1 MTKTFSKLI
10 LIAIFVF
17 PMMFIGYLNFQSSD
31 STNLE
36 NFDNKEFCTV
46 GVEDYVQFLKKNDI
60 TYNIFPSELSLY
72 PEIENI
78 KCLNKVMFRGEV
90 SSVSTN
96 LGVGS
101 SQNFYLFLKYSS
113 IFGIVIFWYFLK
125 RNTLRELFNI
135 LILFSYLIDTV
146 FYFEKPT
153 ASQTLIQILIINV
166 PYIVANKSSYKINNI
181 TRFEHRSDINFLRAI
196 AVVSVIIYH
205 ADLKLLEGGWL
216 GVDLF
221 FIISGFLIS
230 NIIISE
236 LNQSNF
242 SFVNFYTRRVKRILP
257 ALFSVLLLSSIAAYI
272 VYFPR
277 EMSTFTESVRS
288 STFFYSNYFYKI
300 FDFYTAESAK
310 SLALLHTWSLSIEE
324 QFYILFPA
332 ISFILFKR
340 YRKEFLPTLF
350 IFSFIS
356 IYLNYSS
363 LNINDKFY
371 NFELRIWEVLA
382 GAILMIFFFNIKKS
396 PVKWQAEFGFILV
409 FFSVVFF
416 NNDDIYSL
424 YPRITVVL
432 GTSLIL
438 LANNAENN
446 KFLNYLIK
454 NKLVAYTGLISYS
467 LYLFHQPI
475 FAFAT
480 TLTNRTEVFIST
492 PMKVFL
498 LSFTFILSGLNYKL
512 VEKPFLQNRFNL
524 KILLPVLLSLVI
536 FVISS
541 DRTSGFVN
549 RYDNL
554 PNKVI
559 EYALGG
565 FDFNQN
571 GTDCQ
576 NSTIENLCVFDN
588 NQELTVIGIGDSH
601 LSAIG
606 KYLSTNDSFN
616 YIHIGENGCFFS
628 VNRLP
633 DNACVNKNLESQLE
647 YISKFDNSI
656 FVLATRWE
664 YHINTYDSLD
674 YDIYSD
680 INDTLSFLLEK
691 NNKIIIVSSIPVQNI
706 KIVDKYLD
714 QEINFGDEVYIER
727 QEWEST
733 SFKSNN
739 YFKNIENSDITIIDS
754 TETFCNEI
762 VVDKCIGAFK
772 DRILYYD
779 DNHLTVEGAKI
790 IGDKVIKS
798 IKFLLDS

>member
-1 MTKTFSKLI
+1 MKTISKFNI
-10 LIAIFVF
+10 LVIFIF
-17 PMMFIGYLNFQSSD
+17 PIIFTFYLNLQSSD
-31 STNLE
+31 NTYTNNFEKE
-36 NFDNKEFCTV
+36 NKCSSN
-46 GVEDYVQFLKKNDI
+46 VENYIQYFENIDLDYR
-60 TYNIFPSELSLY
+60 IFPTELSLY

-78 KCLNKVMFRGEV
+78 KCLNKVMFLGET
-90 SSVSTN
+90 SSGMVN
-96 LGVGS
+96 IGIGS
-101 SQNFYLFLKYSS
+101 SQNFYLFLKYSF
-113 IFGIVIFWYFLK
+113 ILGIIIFWYLSKREALK
-125 RNTLRELFNI
+125 ELFNI
-135 LILFSYLIDTV
+135 LIFFSFLIDSV
-146 FYFEKPT
+146 FYLEKT
-153 ASQTLIQILIINV
+153 TVLQLVIQLLIINIT
-166 PYIVANKSSYKINNI
+166 YILFNKNFIKIENI
-181 TRFEHRSDINFLRAI
+181 FRFKYRSDINFLRAI

-205 ADLKLLEGGWL
+205 ADLNLLEGGWL

-242 SFVNFYTRRVKRILP
+242 SFFNFYTRRVKRILP

-324 QFYILFPA
+324 QFYILFP
-332 ISFILFKR
+332 IVSFILFKR
-340 YRKEFLPTLF
+340 YRKEFLPTLI
-350 IFSFIS
+350 IFLIFS

-371 NFELRIWEVLA
+371 NFELRVWEILA
-382 GAILMIFFFNIKKS
+382 GAILMIFFFNIKIS
-396 PVKWQAEFGFILV
+396 PIKWQSEAGFILV

-416 NNDDIYSL
+416 NNDHIYSL
-424 YPRITVVL
+424 YPRIIVVL

-480 TLTNRTEVFIST
+480 TLTNRSDILISI
-492 PMKVFL
+492 PMKVVL
-498 LSFTFILSGLNYKL
+498 LSFTFVMAGLNYKL
-512 VEKPFLQNRFNL
+512 VEKSFLENKLDL
-524 KILLPVLLSLVI
+524 KILLPVLLTIII
-536 FVISS
+536 FFISS
-541 DRTSGFVN
+541 ERTSGFVD

-554 PNKVI
+554 PEKVI

-571 GTDCQ
+571 GVDCQ
-576 NSTIENLCVFDN
+576 NSTIEDLCIFNN
-588 NQELTVIGIGDSH
+588 NQELNIVGIGDSH

-606 KYLSTNDSFN
+606 KYLSSNDSFN

-647 YISKFDNSI
+647 YISKFENSI

-664 YHINTYDSLD
+664 YHLNFYDSLN

-680 INDTLSFLLEK
+680 INDTLSFLLER
-691 NNKIIIVSSIPVQNI
+691 NNKIIIISAIPVQNI
-706 KIVDKYLD
+706 KVIDNYLD
-714 QEINFGDEVYIER
+714 QEIDFGDEVYIDR
-727 QEWEST
+727 QAWEYR

-739 YFKNIENSDITIIDS
+739 YFKTIDNDKIIVIDS

-762 VVDKCIGAFK
+762 VVDKCIGAFEDK
-772 DRILYYD
+772 IFYYD
-779 DNHLTVEGAKI
+779 NNHLTIEGAQI
-790 IGDKVIKS
+790 LGDKVIKS
-798 IKFLLDS
+798 IRFLVDS

>member
-1 MTKTFSKLI
+1 MKTISKFNI
-10 LIAIFVF
+10 LVIFIF
-17 PMMFIGYLNFQSSD
+17 PIIFTFYLNLNSSD
-31 STNLE
+31 NTYTNNFEKE
-36 NFDNKEFCTV
+36 NKCSSN
-46 GVEDYVQFLKKNDI
+46 VENYIQYFENIDLDYR
-60 TYNIFPSELSLY
+60 IFPTELSLY

-78 KCLNKVMFRGEV
+78 KCLNKVMFLGET
-90 SSVSTN
+90 SSGMVN
-96 LGVGS
+96 IGIGS
-101 SQNFYLFLKYSS
+101 SQNFYLFLKYSF
-113 IFGIVIFWYFLK
+113 ILGIIIFWYLSKREALK
-125 RNTLRELFNI
+125 ELFNI
-135 LILFSYLIDTV
+135 LIFFSFLIDSV
-146 FYFEKPT
+146 FYLEKT
-153 ASQTLIQILIINV
+153 TVLQLVIQLLIINIT
-166 PYIVANKSSYKINNI
+166 YILFNKNFIKIENI
-181 TRFEHRSDINFLRAI
+181 FRFKYRSDINFLRAI

-205 ADLKLLEGGWL
+205 ADLNLLEGGWL

-242 SFVNFYTRRVKRILP
+242 SFFNFYTRRVKRILP

-324 QFYILFPA
+324 QFYILFP
-332 ISFILFKR
+332 IVSFNLFKR
-340 YRKEFLPTLF
+340 YRKEFLPTLI

-371 NFELRIWEVLA
+371 NFELRVWEILA
-382 GAILMIFFFNIKKS
+382 GAILMIFFFNIKIA
-396 PVKWQAEFGFILV
+396 PIAWQSEAGFVLV

-416 NNDDIYSL
+416 NNDDINLL
-424 YPRITVVL
+424 YPRIIVVL

-454 NKLVAYTGLISYS
+454 NKLFAYTGLISYS

-480 TLTNRTEVFIST
+480 TLTNRNEVLIST

-498 LSFTFILSGLNYKL
+498 LSITFVLASLNYKL
-512 VEKPFLQNRFNL
+512 VEKPFLENRLNL

-541 DRTSGFVN
+541 NRTSGFVN

-571 GTDCQ
+571 GIDCQ
-576 NSTIENLCVFDN
+576 NSTIENLCFFDN
-588 NQELTVIGIGDSH
+588 NQELTLIGIGDSH

-633 DNACVNKNLESQLE
+633 DNACVNKNLESQLD
-647 YISKFDNSI
+647 YISKFENSI

-680 INDTLSFLLEK
+680 INDTLSFLLER

-706 KIVDKYLD
+706 KVVDKYLD
-714 QEINFGDEVYIER
+714 QEINYGDEVYIER
-727 QEWEST
+727 QEWESR

-739 YFKNIENSDITIIDS
+739 YFKNIENSNIAIIDS

>member
-1 MTKTFSKLI
+1 MKTISKFNI
-10 LIAIFVF
+10 LVIFIF
-17 PMMFIGYLNFQSSD
+17 PIIFTFYLNLQSSD
-31 STNLE
+31 NTYTNNFEKE
-36 NFDNKEFCTV
+36 NKCSSN
-46 GVEDYVQFLKKNDI
+46 VENYIQYFENIDLDYR
-60 TYNIFPSELSLY
+60 IFPNELSLY

-78 KCLNKVMFRGEV
+78 KCLNKVMFLGET
-90 SSVSTN
+90 SSGMVN
-96 LGVGS
+96 IGIGS
-101 SQNFYLFLKYSS
+101 SQNFYLFLKYSF
-113 IFGIVIFWYFLK
+113 ILGIIIFWYLSKREALK
-125 RNTLRELFNI
+125 ELFNI
-135 LILFSYLIDTV
+135 LIFFSFLIDSV
-146 FYFEKPT
+146 FYLEKT
-153 ASQTLIQILIINV
+153 TVLQLVIQLLIINIT
-166 PYIVANKSSYKINNI
+166 YILFNKNFIKIENI
-181 TRFEHRSDINFLRAI
+181 FRFKYRSDINFLRAI

-205 ADLKLLEGGWL
+205 ADLNLLEGGWL

-242 SFVNFYTRRVKRILP
+242 SFFNFYTRRVKRILP

-324 QFYILFPA
+324 QFYILFP
-332 ISFILFKR
+332 IVSFILFKR
-340 YRKEFLPTLF
+340 YRKEFLPTLI
-350 IFSFIS
+350 IFLIFS

-371 NFELRIWEVLA
+371 NFELRVWEILA
-382 GAILMIFFFNIKKS
+382 GAILMIFFFNIKIS
-396 PVKWQAEFGFILV
+396 PIKWQSEAGFILV

-416 NNDDIYSL
+416 NNDHIYSL
-424 YPRITVVL
+424 YPRIIVVL

-480 TLTNRTEVFIST
+480 TLTNRSDILISI
-492 PMKVFL
+492 PMKVVL
-498 LSFTFILSGLNYKL
+498 LSFTFVMAGLNYKL
-512 VEKPFLQNRFNL
+512 VEKSFLENKLDL
-524 KILLPVLLSLVI
+524 KILLPVLLTIII
-536 FVISS
+536 FFISS
-541 DRTSGFVN
+541 ERTSGFVD

-554 PNKVI
+554 PEKVI

-571 GTDCQ
+571 GVDCQ
-576 NSTIENLCVFDN
+576 NSTIEDLCIFNN
-588 NQELTVIGIGDSH
+588 NQELNIVGIGDSH

-606 KYLSTNDSFN
+606 KYLSSNDSFN

-647 YISKFDNSI
+647 YISKFENSI

-664 YHINTYDSLD
+664 YHLNFYDSLN

-680 INDTLSFLLEK
+680 INDTLSFLLER
-691 NNKIIIVSSIPVQNI
+691 NNKIIIISAIPVQNI
-706 KIVDKYLD
+706 KVIDNYLD
-714 QEINFGDEVYIER
+714 QEIDFGDEVYIDR
-727 QEWEST
+727 QAWEYR

-739 YFKNIENSDITIIDS
+739 YFKTIDNDKIIVIDS

-762 VVDKCIGAFK
+762 VVDKCIGAFEDK
-772 DRILYYD
+772 IFYYD
-779 DNHLTVEGAKI
+779 NNHLTIEGAQI
-790 IGDKVIKS
+790 LGDKVIKS
-798 IKFLLDS
+798 IRFLVDS

>member
-1 MTKTFSKLI
+1 MKTISKFNI
-10 LIAIFVF
+10 LVIFIF
-17 PMMFIGYLNFQSSD
+17 PIIFTFYLNLQSSD
-31 STNLE
+31 NTYTNNFEKE
-36 NFDNKEFCTV
+36 NKCSSN
-46 GVEDYVQFLKKNDI
+46 VENYIQYFENIDLDYR
-60 TYNIFPSELSLY
+60 IFPTELSLY

-78 KCLNKVMFRGEV
+78 KCLNKVMFLGET
-90 SSVSTN
+90 SSGMVN
-96 LGVGS
+96 IGIGS
-101 SQNFYLFLKYSS
+101 SQNFYLFLKYSF
-113 IFGIVIFWYFLK
+113 ILGIIIFWYLSKREALK
-125 RNTLRELFNI
+125 ELFNI
-135 LILFSYLIDTV
+135 LIFFSFLIDSV
-146 FYFEKPT
+146 FYLEKT
-153 ASQTLIQILIINV
+153 TVLQLVIQLLIINIT
-166 PYIVANKSSYKINNI
+166 YILFNKNFIKIENI
-181 TRFEHRSDINFLRAI
+181 FRFKYRSDINFLRAI

-205 ADLKLLEGGWL
+205 ADLNLLEGGWL

-242 SFVNFYTRRVKRILP
+242 SFFNFYTRRVKRILP

-324 QFYILFPA
+324 QFYILFP
-332 ISFILFKR
+332 IVSFILFKR
-340 YRKEFLPTLF
+340 YRKEFLPTLI
-350 IFSFIS
+350 IFLIFS

-371 NFELRIWEVLA
+371 NFELRVWEILA
-382 GAILMIFFFNIKKS
+382 GAILMIFFFNIKIS
-396 PVKWQAEFGFILV
+396 PIKWQSEAGFILV

-416 NNDDIYSL
+416 NNDHIYSL
-424 YPRITVVL
+424 YPRIIVVL

-480 TLTNRTEVFIST
+480 TLTNRSDILISI
-492 PMKVFL
+492 PMKVVL
-498 LSFTFILSGLNYKL
+498 LTFTFVMAGLNYKL
-512 VEKPFLQNRFNL
+512 VEKSFLENKLDL
-524 KILLPVLLSLVI
+524 KILLPVLLTIII
-536 FVISS
+536 FFISS
-541 DRTSGFVN
+541 ERTSGFVD

-554 PNKVI
+554 PEKVI

-571 GTDCQ
+571 GVDCQ
-576 NSTIENLCVFDN
+576 NSTIEDLCIFNN
-588 NQELTVIGIGDSH
+588 NQELNIVGIGDSH

-606 KYLSTNDSFN
+606 KYLSSNDSFN

-647 YISKFDNSI
+647 YISKFENSI

-664 YHINTYDSLD
+664 YHLNFYDSLN
-674 YDIYSD
+674 YDIYND
-680 INDTLSFLLEK
+680 INDTLSFLLER
-691 NNKIIIVSSIPVQNI
+691 NNKIIIISAIPVQNI
-706 KIVDKYLD
+706 KVIDNYLD
-714 QEINFGDEVYIER
+714 QEIDFGDEVYIDR
-727 QEWEST
+727 QAWEYR

-739 YFKNIENSDITIIDS
+739 YFKTIDNDKIIVIDS

-762 VVDKCIGAFK
+762 VVDKCIGAFEDK
-772 DRILYYD
+772 IFYYD
-779 DNHLTVEGAKI
+779 NNHLTIEGAQI
-790 IGDKVIKS
+790 LGDKVIKS
-798 IKFLLDS
+798 IRFLVDS

>member
-1 MTKTFSKLI
+1 MKTISKFNI
-10 LIAIFVF
+10 LVIFVF
-17 PMMFIGYLNFQSSD
+17 PVIFTFYLNFQSSD
-31 STNLE
+31 NTYTNNFEKE
-36 NFDNKEFCTV
+36 NACSSN
-46 GVEDYVQFLKKNDI
+46 VENYTQYFENIDLDYR
-60 TYNIFPSELSLY
+60 IFPSELSLY

-78 KCLNKVMFRGEV
+78 KCLNKVMFLGET
-90 SSVSTN
+90 SSGMAN
-96 LGVGS
+96 IGVGS
-101 SQNFYLFLKYSS
+101 SQNFYVFLKYSF
-113 IFGIVIFWYFLK
+113 ILGIIVFWYLSKREALK
-125 RNTLRELFNI
+125 ELFNI
-135 LILFSYLIDTV
+135 LILFSFLIDSV
-146 FYFEKPT
+146 FYLEKT
-153 ASQTLIQILIINV
+153 TVLQLVIQLLIINI
-166 PYIVANKSSYKINNI
+166 PYILFNKNFFKIENI
-181 TRFEHRSDINFLRAI
+181 FRFKYRSDINFLRAI

-205 ADLKLLEGGWL
+205 ADLNLLEGGWL

-277 EMSTFTESVRS
+277 EMLTFAESVRS

-310 SLALLHTWSLSIEE
+310 SLTLLHTWSLSIEE
-324 QFYILFPA
+324 QFYILFPVV
-332 ISFILFKR
+332 SFILYKR
-340 YRKEFLPTLF
+340 YRKEFFPTLL
-350 IFSFIS
+350 IFSVIS

-371 NFELRIWEVLA
+371 NFELRVWE
-382 GAILMIFFFNIKKS
+382 ILTGVIIMIFFFNIKKS
-396 PVKWQAEFGFILV
+396 SVKWQSETGFVLV
-409 FFSVVFF
+409 FFSLLFF
-416 NNDDIYSL
+416 NNDTIYSL
-424 YPRITVVL
+424 YPRIIVAL

-438 LANNAENN
+438 FANNSENN

-454 NKLVAYTGLISYS
+454 NKLIAYTGLISYS

-480 TLTNRTEVFIST
+480 TLTSRSDLLISK
-492 PMKVFL
+492 PMKIIL
-498 LSFTFILSGLNYKL
+498 LLFTFVMASLNYKF
-512 VEKPFLQNRFNL
+512 VEKPFLENKLNL
-524 KILLPVLLSLVI
+524 KILLPMLLSILI
-536 FVISS
+536 FFISS

-554 PNKVI
+554 PKKVI

-571 GTDCQ
+571 GIDCQ
-576 NSTIENLCVFDN
+576 NSTIENLCIFNN
-588 NQELTVIGIGDSH
+588 NQELTLIGIGDSH

-606 KYLSTNDSFN
+606 KYLSSNDSFN

-633 DNACVNKNLESQLE
+633 DNACVNKNLASQLE
-647 YISKFDNSI
+647 YISKFENSI

-664 YHINTYDSLD
+664 YHINFYDSLN
-674 YDIYSD
+674 YDIYKD
-680 INDTLSFLLEK
+680 INDTLSFLLER
-691 NNKIIIVSSIPVQNI
+691 NNKIIIISAIPIQNI
-706 KIVDKYLD
+706 KVVDNYLD
-714 QEINFGDEVYIER
+714 QEIDFGDEVYIDR
-727 QEWEST
+727 QAWEYR

-739 YFKNIENSDITIIDS
+739 YFKNIDNDKIAVIDS

-762 VVDKCIGAFK
+762 VVDKCMGAFEDK
-772 DRILYYD
+772 IFYYD
-779 DNHLTVEGAKI
+779 DNHLTVEGAQI
-790 IGDKVIKS
+790 LGDKVIKR
-798 IKFLLDS
+798 IKILVDS

>member
-1 MTKTFSKLI
+1 MKALSKFSI
-10 LIAIFVF
+10 IAICIF
-17 PMMFIGYLNFQSSD
+17 PVIFTIYLNFQNSD
-31 STNLE
+31 SPNIE
-36 NFDNKEFCTV
+36 DFNNDEICSVKV
-46 GVEDYVQFLKKNDI
+46 DDYVHFLQKGDLEYRI
-60 TYNIFPSELSLY
+60 LPSELSLF
-72 PEIENI
+72 PEVENI
-78 KCLNKVMFRGEV
+78 QCLNKVMFFGE
-90 SSVSTN
+90 SSTGLIN

-113 IFGIVIFWYFLK
+113 IFGILIFWYFL
-125 RNTLRELFNI
+125 RRDTLRELFNI
-135 LILFSYLIDTV
+135 LIVFNFLICNV
-146 FYFEKPT
+146 FYFEKFST
-153 ASQTLIQILIINV
+153 SQALIQLLIINV
-166 PYIVANKSSYKINNI
+166 PYIISNSSSFKIDNI
-181 TRFEHRSDINFLRAI
+181 IRFKYRSDINFLRAI

-205 ADLKLLEGGWL
+205 ADINLLEGGWL

-242 SFVNFYTRRVKRILP
+242 SFVNFYIRRVKRILP
-257 ALFSVLLLSSIAAYI
+257 ALFSVLLLSSIAGYI

-277 EMSTFTESVRS
+277 EMSTFADSVRS

-324 QFYILFPA
+324 QFYILFPVV
-332 ISFILFKR
+332 SFILFKR
-340 YRKEFLPTLF
+340 YRKEFLPTLI
-350 IFSFIS
+350 IFSIIS

-363 LNINDKFY
+363 LNIYDKFY
-371 NFELRIWEVLA
+371 NFELRVWEILT

-396 PVKWQAEFGFILV
+396 PIKWQSETGFVLV
-409 FFSVVFF
+409 FFSIVFF
-416 NNDDIYSL
+416 NNDAIYSL
-424 YPRITVVL
+424 YPRIIVVL

-446 KFLNYLIK
+446 KILNYLIK

-480 TLTNRTEVFIST
+480 TLTNRSDILISI
-492 PMKVFL
+492 PMKVVL
-498 LSFTFILSGLNYKL
+498 LSFTFIMAGLNYKL
-512 VEKPFLQNRFNL
+512 VEKSFLESKLNF
-524 KILLPVLLSLVI
+524 KILLPVLLSI
-536 FVISS
+536 IAFFISS

-554 PNKVI
+554 PEKVI

-571 GTDCQ
+571 GVDCQ
-576 NSTIENLCVFDN
+576 NSTIENLCIFNN
-588 NQELTVIGIGDSH
+588 NQELNLVGIGDSH

-606 KYLSTNDSFN
+606 KYLSSNDSFN

-647 YISKFDNSI
+647 YISKFENSI

-664 YHINTYDSLD
+664 HHINFYDALD
-674 YDIYSD
+674 YDIYND
-680 INDTLSFLLEK
+680 INDTLSFLLER
-691 NNKIIIVSSIPVQNI
+691 NNKIIIISAIPVQNI
-706 KIVDKYLD
+706 KVVDNYLD
-714 QEINFGDEVYIER
+714 QEINFGDEIYIDR
-727 QEWEST
+727 QAWEYR

-739 YFKNIENSDITIIDS
+739 YFKNIDNDKIAVIDS

-762 VVDKCIGAFK
+762 VVDKCIGAFEDK
-772 DRILYYD
+772 IFYYD
-779 DNHLTVEGAKI
+779 DNHLTVEGAQI
-790 IGDKVIKS
+790 LGDKVIKR

>member
-17 PMMFIGYLNFQSSD
+17 PMMLIGFLNFQSSD

-36 NFDNKEFCTV
+36 NVDNEEFCTV
-46 GVEDYVQFLKKNDI
+46 SVEDYVQFLEKNDVA
-60 TYNIFPSELSLY
+60 YKIFPSELSLY
-72 PEIENI
+72 PEIKNV

-90 SSVSTN
+90 SSVSVN

-101 SQNFYLFLKYSS
+101 SQNFYLFLKYFS

-125 RNTLRELFNI
+125 RDTLRELFNI
-135 LILFSYLIDTV
+135 LILFSYLIDSV
-146 FYFEKPT
+146 FYFEKPS

-166 PYIVANKSSYKINNI
+166 PYIVANKSYYKINNI

-205 ADLKLLEGGWL
+205 ADLNLLEGGWL

-257 ALFSVLLLSSIAAYI
+257 ALFSVLLLSSITAYI

-324 QFYILFPA
+324 QFYILFPVV
-332 ISFILFKR
+332 SFILFKR
-340 YRKEFLPTLF
+340 YRKEFLPTLI

-371 NFELRIWEVLA
+371 NFELRVWEILA
-382 GAILMIFFFNIKKS
+382 GAILMIFFFNIKIA
-396 PVKWQAEFGFILV
+396 PITWQSEAGFVLV
-409 FFSVVFF
+409 FFSVLFF
-416 NNDDIYSL
+416 NNEDIYSL
-424 YPRITVVL
+424 YPRIIVVL

-454 NKLVAYTGLISYS
+454 NKLFAYTGLISYS

-480 TLTNRTEVFIST
+480 TLTNRNEVLIST

-498 LSFTFILSGLNYKL
+498 LSITFVLASLNYKL
-512 VEKPFLQNRFNL
+512 VEKPFLENRLNL

-541 DRTSGFVN
+541 NRTSGFVN

-571 GTDCQ
+571 GIDCQ

-588 NQELTVIGIGDSH
+588 NQELTLIGIGDSH

-633 DNACVNKNLESQLE
+633 DNACVNKNLESQLD
-647 YISKFDNSI
+647 YISKFENSI

-680 INDTLSFLLEK
+680 INDTLSFLLER

-706 KIVDKYLD
+706 KVVAKYLD
-714 QEINFGDEVYIER
+714 QEINYGDEVYIER
-727 QEWEST
+727 QAWESR

-739 YFKNIENSDITIIDS
+739 YFKNIENSNIAIIDS